1 MNGRPT
7 SADKVVFACAHDS
20 GRAQMAAAFFNL
32 LADPVRATAFSA
44 GVEPAERL
52 HPEVVT
58 AMKEVGVDLSAAR
71 PNLLTAEMMRGAS
84 LVVTMGCGE
93 ECPYVLGLRME
104 DWPIGDPAGQPL
116 ERVRAMRD
124 DVGLMVAHLVSTR
137 RWVRGHQDP
146 LTRKAGELR
155 RRGFSRRRAR
165 RPVASR

>member
-1 MNGRPT
+1 VNGRPT
-7 SADKVVFACAHDS
+7 SADTVVFACAHDS

-32 LADPVRATAFSA
+32 LADPARASAFSA

-52 HPEVVT
+52 HPEVVA

-71 PNLLTAEMMRGAS
+71 PTLLTAEMMRGAS

-104 DWPIGDPAGQPL
+104 DWPIGDPVGQPL
-116 ERVRAMRD
+116 ERVRQMRD
-124 DVGLMVAHLVSTR
+124 DLGLMVAHLVSIR
-137 RWVRGHQDP
+137 RWVRGLQDP
-146 LTRKAGELR
+146 LPRKPGDLR
-155 RRGFSRRRAR
+155 RRGYGRRRTR

>member
-1 MNGRPT
+1 
-7 SADKVVFACAHDS
+7 VVWAVSFWVVC
-20 GRAQMAAAFFNL
+20 
-32 LADPVRATAFSA
+32 DP
-44 GVEPAERL
+44 PQRL

-71 PNLLTAEMMRGAS
+71 PRLLTAEMMRAAS

-137 RWVRGHQDP
+137 RWVRGLQDP
-146 LTRKAGELR
+146 LPRKVGELR
-155 RRGFSRRRAR
+155 RRGFGRRRAR

>member
-71 PNLLTAEMMRGAS
+71 PRLLTAEMMRGAS

-137 RWVRGHQDP
+137 RWVRGLHDP
-146 LTRKAGELR
+146 LPRKAGEPR
-155 RRGFSRRRAR
+155 RRGYSRRRAR